1 LVRHS
6 DFVIRHSTP
15 EAWSFVIR
23 DGSGMPTFQYTAR
36 DADGQQRNGVIQA
49 DSEAAVVRT
58 LDQRALFPVS
68 IGLQFAAAR
77 QRRGG
82 RIKLRHLSM
91 TYGQLSDLLAA
102 GVPMLRA
109 LDILSRTTINPS
121 LGRVFAEVRESVSG
135 GETLADSLAKHPQV
149 FLDLHSAMVRAGE
162 TAGFLEDV
170 LTNLSEF
177 LDRQD
182 DLRSKVR
189 GAMIYP
195 VVLASVAVIAV
206 TGMLIFLVPQFKE
219 FLAGVPLPLPS
230 RVLFAISDALR
241 GQAMPVLGVLAM
253 VGVGVWALLRGEQGR
268 RMWAVWQLKIPV
280 AGKAVR
286 MVAITRFCR
295 VLGTML
301 ANGITI
307 LQALEIAKDA
317 AGHPLLAEAIA
328 QATEDVRAGEPL
340 AEKLR
345 SSGLFPDEITEM
357 IAVGEESNQL
367 EKVLLQIANA
377 VERRTNRQ
385 VDAAV
390 RLIEPL
396 LLMMMAGMIGFIAV
410 GLLYPIF
417 TMAQT
422 MR

>member
-1 LVRHS
+1 
-6 DFVIRHSTP
+6 
-15 EAWSFVIR
+15 
-23 DGSGMPTFQYTAR
+23 MPTFEYTAR
-36 DADGQQRNGVIQA
+36 DAEGQERTGVIQA
-49 DSEAAVVRT
+49 ESEAAVVRT
-58 LDQRALFPVS
+58 LDQRALFPVR
-68 IGLQFAAAR
+68 INVQLAAAR
-77 QRRGG
+77 KRRGG
-82 RIKLRHLSM
+82 RVKLRHLSM
-91 TYGQLSDLLAA
+91 TYGQLSDLLNA

-109 LDILSRTTINPS
+109 LDILSRTTVNAN
-121 LGRVFAEVRESVSG
+121 LGRIVAEVRESVSG
-135 GETLADSLAKHPQV
+135 GGTLADSMAKHPQV
-149 FLDLHSAMVRAGE
+149 FTPLHTAMIHAGE
-162 TAGFLEDV
+162 TAGFLEEV

-195 VVLASVAVIAV
+195 SVLASVAVIAV
-206 TGMLIFLVPQFKE
+206 TIVLIFLVPQFKE
-219 FLAGVPLPLPS
+219 FLSGIPLPLPS
-230 RVLFAISDALR
+230 RILFAASDALR
-241 GQAMPVLGVLAM
+241 GQAMPVVAVAGLIVAAI
-253 VGVGVWALLRGEQGR
+253 WSALRSQQGR
-268 RMWAVWQLKIPV
+268 ALWAIWQLKIPL
-280 AGKAVR
+280 AGTAIR

-307 LQALEIAKDA
+307 LQALEIARDA
-317 AGHPLLAEAIA
+317 TGNVLLAGAVDKAI
-328 QATEDVRAGEPL
+328 EDVRAGESL
-340 AEKLR
+340 AEQLR
-345 SSGLFPDEITEM
+345 NSRLFPDEVTEM

-367 EKVLLQIANA
+367 EKVLLQIADT

-396 LLMMMAGMIGFIAV
+396 LLMMMAGVIGFIAV

>member
-1 LVRHS
+1 V
-6 DFVIRHSTP
+6 
-15 EAWSFVIR
+15 
-23 DGSGMPTFQYTAR
+23 PTFEYIAR
-36 DADGQQRNGVIQA
+36 DSAGAQRTGVIEA
-49 DSEAAVVRT
+49 DSEAAVLRT
-58 LDQRALFPVS
+58 LDQRALFPVR
-68 IGLQFAAAR
+68 IAAR
-77 QRRGG
+77 VPAGAGG
-82 RIKLRHLSM
+82 RGRRVKLRHLSVA
-91 TYGQLSDLLAA
+91 YGQLSDLLAA

-109 LDILSRTTINPS
+109 LDILSRTTVNPA
-121 LGRVFAEVRESVSG
+121 LGRIVAAVREDIAA
-135 GETLADSLAKHPQV
+135 GETLADAMGKHPAA
-149 FLDLHSAMVRAGE
+149 FADLHVAMVRAGE
-162 TAGFLEDV
+162 HAGFLEEV
-170 LTNLSEF
+170 LMNLSGF

-195 VVLASVAVIAV
+195 MLLAVFAVIVV
-206 TGMLIFLVPQFKE
+206 TVMLVFLVPRFKTFFVE
-219 FLAGVPLPLPS
+219 VRLPLPS
-230 RVLFAISDALR
+230 RILFALSDAVR
-241 GQAMPVLGVLAM
+241 GQALALAGMLALAVLL
-253 VGVGVWALLRGEQGR
+253 VWSFLRSQTGR
-268 RMWAVWQLKIPV
+268 RLWANWQLKIPL
-280 AGKAVR
+280 AGKAIR

-301 ANGITI
+301 ANGVTI

-317 AGHPLLAEAIA
+317 AGNALLAGAIA
-328 QATEDVRAGEPL
+328 EATENVRAGEPL
-340 AEKLR
+340 ADPLAR
-345 SSGLFPDEITEM
+345 SGLFPDEVTEM

-367 EKVLLQIANA
+367 EKVLVQTADA

-396 LLMMMAGMIGFIAV
+396 LLMMMAMVIGFIAT